1 MIAAVLGAEQVL
13 TSRAAAA
20 SDAGE
25 SGGWGAAIGVEEG
38 SGRGGG
44 AVIGREVIGEDGR
57 LYVAQ
62 EHRIVVEVIEGCVCH
77 GEDAVAFTWRK
88 NAISLGVRN
97 LEKSERNRA
106 EKKG

>member
-1 MIAAVLGAEQVL
+1 M
-13 TSRAAAA
+13 
-20 SDAGE
+20 
-25 SGGWGAAIGVEEG
+25 
-38 SGRGGG
+38 
-44 AVIGREVIGEDGR
+44 IGREVIGEDGR

-77 GEDAVAFTWRK
+77 SEDAVAFTWRK
-88 NAISLGVRN
+88 KRRGGGDAISLGVRN